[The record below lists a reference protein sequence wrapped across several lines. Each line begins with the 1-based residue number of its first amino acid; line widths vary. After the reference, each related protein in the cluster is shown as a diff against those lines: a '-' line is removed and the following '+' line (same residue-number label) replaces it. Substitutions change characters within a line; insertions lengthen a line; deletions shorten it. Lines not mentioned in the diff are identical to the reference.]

1 MKSRYTQVADGELL
15 TIGQAAMELNVHGD
29 TLRRWANDGKI
40 FSTRTPTGHRR
51 FRASDIAAIKNGD
64 PTAEEEHSAASA

>member
-1 MKSRYTQVADGELL
+1 MKSRYTQVVDGELL
-15 TIGQAAMELNVHGD
+15 TIGQAATELNVHGD

-51 FRASDIAAIKNGD
+51 FRASDIAAIKNGEQTED
-64 PTAEEEHSAASA
+64 SQRSTA